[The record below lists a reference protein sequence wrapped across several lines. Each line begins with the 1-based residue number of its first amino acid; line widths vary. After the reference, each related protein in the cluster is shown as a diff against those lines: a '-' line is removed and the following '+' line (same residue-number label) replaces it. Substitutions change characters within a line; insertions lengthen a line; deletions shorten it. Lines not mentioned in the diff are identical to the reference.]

1 QMAAAFAGYLAG
13 DRFVVLSA
21 GSEPAPEIN
30 PDMVR
35 VMQEKGLDLAFLR
48 PRSLEEVL
56 ESASVD
62 LIVTMGCGEVCPM
75 VPGARRTD
83 WDLPD
88 PAGQPIEFMRQVRD
102 RIEEGVRGLVSYE
115 TSA

>member
-1 QMAAAFAGYLAG
+1 
-13 DRFVVLSA
+13 
-21 GSEPAPEIN
+21 
-30 PDMVR
+30 MVR
-35 VMQEKGLDLAFLR
+35 VMQEKGLDLAFLQ
-48 PRSLEEVL
+48 PRSLEQAL

-88 PAGQPIEFMRQVRD
+88 PAGQSIEFMRDLRDRVEERVRD
-102 RIEEGVRGLVSYE
+102 LLSAE
-115 TSA
+115 TSV